1 MAERRRNTDNARRYR
16 TYGSV
21 AYQPEYDQEPARAP
35 SRREQMRGS
44 TVRRPEPRRQEQAR
58 PRKRP
63 AIRPDV
69 QVRSQGAV
77 SLFAVVG
84 IFAVLVSA
92 FLFVVSCA
100 KLAVANN
107 DIVDLRAQLADLQD
121 ENRTLQA
128 KYELVFDLEAIEKKF
143 LSDGTMVKPGSSQTV
158 YLDLSDGDSVVYCD
172 GAGDGLSGVLQRAER
187 FFAGLLP

>member
-44 TVRRPEPRRQEQAR
+44 TVRHPEPRRQEQAR

>member
-100 KLAVANN
+100 KLTVANN
-107 DIVDLRAQLADLQD
+107 DLVDLRAQLADLQD